1 MATLIQLAIGI
12 SLAGACGCRL
22 FVTLLVLA
30 ASTIM
35 GRITLESSWIT
46 HPQTI
51 VILILGTVIEVM
63 AFYRPRLDN
72 LMDAIALPSA
82 VISGVMIM
90 ASVAYSL
97 PLPWRWL
104 VAVVWGGGIALI
116 LQSASTL
123 IRAQLTTCSGGVNNG
138 LFATIELAA
147 ALGITLMVLLE
158 PRITAIAVLVL
169 VGFALRY
176 LYVQIKERYDK
187 RRKTESVIR

>member
-1 MATLIQLAIGI
+1 MENLIQIAIGI
-12 SLAGACGCRL
+12 GLAAACGCRL

-35 GRITLESSWIT
+35 GRIALEGSWLT

-51 VILILGTVIEVM
+51 VILILGTVVEVM

-82 VISGVMIM
+82 VIGGVMIM
-90 ASVAYSL
+90 VSVAYSL

-104 VAVVWGGGIALI
+104 VAVFFGGGIALI
-116 LQSASTL
+116 VQATSTL
-123 IRAQLTTCSGGVNNG
+123 IRADLTTDSGGVNNG
-138 LFATIELAA
+138 LFATIELTA

-158 PRITAIAVLVL
+158 PRITAIGVLVL

-176 LYVQIKERYDK
+176 LYGQIKERYD
-187 RRKTESVIR
+187 RRTKKESVIR